1 MKNRPQN
8 KYWLTFGLAALGA
21 ALMFL
26 PFLVIDKG
34 YFTYAGDYNSQM
46 VPFQF
51 YANQFLKNGG
61 GSFSWATDLG
71 SGFVNSY
78 AYYLLG
84 SPFFWLS
91 MLFPAGAEP
100 YLMVPMMVL
109 KFALAGA
116 GAQLWMRRWVKNE
129 NLAVVGG
136 LLFAFSGFNIYNVF
150 FYFFLDAT
158 ALFPYLLW
166 ALDEAVLKK
175 RKGPFAAMVALCLLD
190 NYFFFAG
197 QVVFLAVYFI
207 AMLSAKSYRI
217 RMSDFG
223 RLALESLLGCGMGCV
238 LAIPALLFLAENPR
252 TVSPF
257 SGYDFLLYRQP
268 QQYAAIVYNMF
279 FPPDSP
285 YMPVVFS
292 KGVIKWTSLSLYLP
306 LVSTCG
312 VWAYLRCKQGTGFKR
327 ILYVCLFMAFVPMLN
342 SSFYAFNS
350 SYYARWLYMPILVMC
365 AATVKALEDED
376 IKLEKGIVP
385 TLLMTFAF
393 CAFAFVPVKGEG
405 KETGWSIGV
414 LTDGEKFWMNLG
426 FAVLGI
432 AVLWLLWLR
441 YERRPQFAK
450 RLCAAVL
457 AFSCVMGV
465 THIAIGKFPQWEK
478 DKTMRQ
484 DLYVDARTLSEK
496 LPQGAYRTDS
506 YECFDNMGI
515 WMDKS
520 CMACFHSTV
529 APAVMEF
536 YPQFGVK
543 RDVRSEP
550 DLEKQALRSLLGV
563 RFTVCPE
570 EHAAEF
576 EEKAGENW
584 QRWGQEGRLVVYEN
598 QNALPLVCGYD
609 YYVTREDFDALSETR
624 REEMLLRAIVL
635 EEDQLQEWGS
645 LLSPLSETGASSFT
659 EERKQRDLETRRAM
673 SAGDAVEFTRSGLTA
688 HITLDRERIVQLA
701 VPHDKGFT
709 AWVNGAEVPVLRVS
723 GGLTAIPVPEG
734 ENDIRLEYHTP
745 GLKIAF
751 IIAGISLLCYA
762 AYLAAGIKSSRK
774 KSEVEKRR

>member
-1 MKNRPQN
+1 MKSRPQN
-8 KYWLTFGLAALGA
+8 KYWLTFGLTALGA

-26 PFLVIDKG
+26 PFLAVDKG

-46 VPFQF
+46 VPFQY
-51 YANQFLKNGG
+51 YANQFLKTGG

-100 YLMVPMMVL
+100 YLMVPLMVL

-116 GAQLWMRRWVKNE
+116 GAQLWMRRWVKSE

-136 LLFAFSGFNIYNVF
+136 LLYAFSGFNVYNVF
-150 FYFFLDAT
+150 FYFFLDAA

-166 ALDEAVLKK
+166 ALDGAVLDK
-175 RKGPFAAMVALCLLD
+175 RRGPFAAMAALCLLD

-197 QVVFLAVYFI
+197 QVVFLLIYFI
-207 AMLSAKSYRI
+207 AMLSVKSYRI
-217 RMSDFG
+217 GLSDFG
-223 RLALESLLGCGMGCV
+223 RLALESVLGCGMGCV
-238 LAIPALLFLAENPR
+238 LAVPALLFLAENPR
-252 TVSPF
+252 TMSPF

-268 QQYAAIVYNMF
+268 QQYAAILYNFF

-292 KGVIKWTSLSLYLP
+292 KGVIKWTSLSAYLP

-312 VWAYLRCKQGTGFKR
+312 VWAYLRCKHSTAFKR

-342 SSFYAFNS
+342 SCFYAFNS
-350 SYYARWLYMPILVMC
+350 SYYARWFYMPVLIMC
-365 AATVKALEDED
+365 AATVLAMEDED
-376 IKLEKGIVP
+376 VRLEKGLVP
-385 TLLMTFAF
+385 TLFATFAF
-393 CAFAFVPVKGEG
+393 CAFAFVPLKGEG
-405 KETGWSIGV
+405 EDAGWTMGV

-426 FAVLGI
+426 FAILGI

-441 YERRPQFAK
+441 HERTPQFAR

-478 DKTMRQ
+478 DKLMKTE
-484 DLYVDARTLSEK
+484 LYVQARELSQQ
-496 LPQGAYRTDS
+496 LPEGAYRLDA
-506 YECFDNMGI
+506 YKCYDNVGI

-520 CMACFHSTV
+520 CLACFHSTV

-550 DLEKQALRSLLGV
+550 ALEKQALRSLLGV
-563 RFTVCPE
+563 RYTLCTE
-570 EHAAEF
+570 ANTADF
-576 EEKAGENW
+576 EKKAGDGW
-584 QRWGQEGRLVVYEN
+584 QRRGQKGRIVVYEN
-598 QNALPLVCGYD
+598 RDALPLVCGYD
-609 YYVTREDFDALSETR
+609 YYVTREEFEKVAESQRDQL
-624 REEMLLRAIVL
+624 LLRAVVL
-635 EEDQLQEWGS
+635 EEGQPKEWGGW
-645 LLSPLSETGASSFT
+645 LSPLPRNRHTRFD
-659 EERKQRDLETRRAM
+659 RDTFQQDLQARRSM
-673 SAGDAVEFTRSGLTA
+673 SAGSNVEMTRSGLTA
-688 HITLDRERIVQLA
+688 RITLEKDKIVQLA

-709 AWVNGAEVPVLRVS
+709 AWVNGKEVPVIQVS
-723 GGLTAIPVPEG
+723 GGLTAVPVPAG
-734 ENDIRLEYHTP
+734 ENEIRLEYHTP
-745 GLKIAF
+745 GLELSAV
-751 IIAGISLLCYA
+751 IAGISLLCYA
-762 AYLAAGIKSSRK
+762 AYLIISRK
-774 KSEVEKRR
+774 PLRRKRKG